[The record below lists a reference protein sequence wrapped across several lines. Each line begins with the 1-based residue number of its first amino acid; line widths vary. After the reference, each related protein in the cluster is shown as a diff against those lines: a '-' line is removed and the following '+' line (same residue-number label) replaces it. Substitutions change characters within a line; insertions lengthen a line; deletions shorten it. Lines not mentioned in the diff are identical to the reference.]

1 MAFLPLAWA
10 FLLTTFP
17 VLLFIKSVFFRPPGV
32 FSLLQRNT
40 TDRAYFPLAM
50 IDTFFAFMAFIAF
63 IAFIAFMAFIAAI
76 VGGGSSYS
84 FGSFARSASPAVAK
98 SPEKE

>member
-1 MAFLPLAWA
+1 
-10 FLLTTFP
+10 
-17 VLLFIKSVFFRPPGV
+17 
-32 FSLLQRNT
+32 
-40 TDRAYFPLAM
+40 M